1 MGLPAHKVQGL
12 SLHKLQGLTD
22 AEIAV
27 VKKCDVKFDM
37 QQKTVQTMLGI
48 PGKKTNESKDAA
60 TKPFNAKPTKSK

>member
-27 VKKCDVKFDM
+27 VKKCNVKFDT
-37 QQKTVQTMLGI
+37 QRKTANKMLGI
-48 PGKKTNESKDAA
+48 PGNATNETKEAT